1 MDDNRKGEVVY
12 FAHPIC
18 HYDRDIEWEC
28 INIILEMLTP
38 IGEDPT
44 DGFIH
49 IMNPN
54 QRWLSNLYQ
63 RRLAEGEEDPF
74 DIFRQIALS
83 CDMIV
88 GVTFADGTIGAGVGE
103 EMKTCIEKGIPAYLI
118 MLHDKRKLFIPVSN
132 MDNYVILSRDETRK
146 KIKRGFI

>member
-1 MDDNRKGEVVY
+1 MDDRKGQVAY
-12 FAHPIC
+12 FAHPIS
-18 HYDRDIEWEC
+18 HYDTDFEWEC
-28 INIILEMLTP
+28 INIIIEMLTP

-63 RRLAEGEEDPF
+63 RRRADGNEDPF

-88 GVTFADGTIGAGVGE
+88 GVTFYDGTIGAGVGE
-103 EMKTCIEKGIPAYLI
+103 EMKTCIENGIPTYLI
-118 MLHDKRKLFIPVSN
+118 MIHEGKKLFIPVSD
-132 MDNYVILSRDETRK
+132 MSNYVILSREETRR
-146 KIKRGFI
+146 KIKRGY

>member
-1 MDDNRKGEVVY
+1 MDDRKGQVVY

-18 HYDRDIEWEC
+18 HYDKDIEWEC
-28 INIILEMLTP
+28 INIIIEMLTP
-38 IGEDPT
+38 IGEDPS
-44 DGFIH
+44 DGFTH

-63 RRLAEGEEDPF
+63 RRRADGNEDPF

-88 GVTFADGTIGAGVGE
+88 GVTFYDGTIGAGVGE
-103 EMKTCIEKGIPAYLI
+103 EMKTGIEKGIPTYLI
-118 MLHDKRKLFIPVSN
+118 MIHEGMKLFIPVSE
-132 MDNYVILSRDETRK
+132 MSNYVILSREETRR